1 MAKKVGVKPSQ
12 LSGKVTRVDQ
22 QNLARTPL
30 TKLEKQARREAK
42 SQSIR
47 IAAYYGD
54 MGNSSS
60 QAIST
65 ADQNFYSPQLS
76 TDFLE
81 LPQSEREKRELLRF
95 WYSTHPIIGAGIDFH
110 TDVPMSKIRLSA
122 PKGKDITRN
131 KQILHFFERMC
142 RRLRLFQVLYD
153 VTHEYWLHGNVFIFC
168 EDHDLTGEMPENL
181 MPDSQSP
188 DGVRPEEQDT
198 GEEQEESSEELSEES
213 SEDDVKNERS
223 RAIQKFVEGK
233 YEGWQRL
240 QILPPEQVKLE
251 IFQYTNRV
259 QMELIPS
266 EKDRLAVLKAQEQ
279 NDTEAQKIAEGIPEQ
294 IRENLL
300 SGQPIPLNT
309 TPYDDFLCS
318 SFCFHLAHKRSP
330 YDDRGVS
337 ILERCLRTLLYQD
350 KLRQA
355 QTSIASRAMTPK
367 RIIWGDKMSQPDVD
381 DLRDQIDQALVDPD
395 FTIITNFEVHWDEV
409 GARDRLLDLST
420 EYDITNK
427 LLFIGLR
434 ITESMLTGESTYS
447 GERIHLDVMNTMY
460 LLYRETL
467 ADFVEQSLFAPVAEK
482 KGFWEEDEYGN
493 KNLLFPKLQFTRL
506 ALRDNTEMQDFM
518 FNLYQKGSMPIDY
531 IYELL
536 NIDSEDAHILLKRDL
551 MTPKD
556 ATFNEIIRS
565 LYTQIGTDL
574 ASKTDAMK
582 KVADNMGLTVTEE
595 GDRFGKDS
603 GPV

>member
-1 MAKKVGVKPSQ
+1 MGKKVGVKPGQ
-12 LSGKVTRVDQ
+12 ISGKVTRVDQ
-22 QNLARTPL
+22 QNMARTPL

-42 SQSIR
+42 NQSIR
-47 IAAYYGD
+47 VAAYYGD

-60 QAIST
+60 LAISQ

-95 WYSTHPIIGAGIDFH
+95 WYTSHPIIGAAIDFH
-110 TDVPMSKIRLSA
+110 TDVPMSKIRLAA
-122 PKGKDITRN
+122 PKGKDVTRN
-131 KQILHFFERMC
+131 KQILHFYEKMC
-142 RRLRLFQVLYD
+142 RRLRLFQTLYD

-168 EDHDLTGEMPENL
+168 EDHDLSSEIPEDL
-181 MPDSQSP
+181 MPNAANAKDQA
-188 DGVRPEEQDT
+188 PEEAT
-198 GEEQEESSEELSEES
+198 ATEEDGESSQDNAKAKRDEN
-213 SEDDVKNERS
+213 VKDERS
-223 RAIQKFVEGK
+223 KAIQKFVQDK
-233 YEGWQRL
+233 YQGWQRL

-266 EKDRLAVLKAQEQ
+266 EKDRLVVTKAQEQ
-279 NDTEAQKIAEGIPEQ
+279 NDPEAQKIAEDIPDQ

-318 SFCFHLAHKRSP
+318 SFCYHLAHKRSP
-330 YDDRGVS
+330 YDDRGTS

-381 DLRDQIDQALVDPD
+381 DLRDQIDQALIDPD

-434 ITESMLTGESTYS
+434 ITEPMLTGESTYS

-460 LLYRETL
+460 LLYRETIAEL
-467 ADFVEQSLFAPVAEK
+467 VEQYLFAPVAEK

-493 KNLLFPKLQFTRL
+493 HNLLFPKLQFTRL

-518 FNLYQKGSMPIDY
+518 FNLYSKGSMPIDY

-551 MTPKD
+551 FTPKD
-556 ATFNEIIRS
+556 STFNEVIRA
-565 LYTQIGTDL
+565 LYSQLGTDM
-574 ASKTDAMK
+574 ATKTNAMEK
-582 KVADNMGLTVTEE
+582 MAELMGLEIVKES
-595 GDRFGKDS
+595 GDRFGKE
-603 GPV
+603 

>member
-1 MAKKVGVKPSQ
+1 MPKKVGVKPGQ
-12 LSGKVTRVDQ
+12 ISGKITRVDK
-22 QNLARTPL
+22 QNAARVPL
-30 TKLEKQARREAK
+30 TKLEKQARREARN
-42 SQSIR
+42 QSIR
-47 IAAYYGD
+47 VAAYYGD
-54 MGNSSS
+54 MGNASAM
-60 QAIST
+60 AINQ

-95 WYSTHPIIGAGIDFH
+95 WYTTHPIIGAAIDFH
-110 TDVPMSKIRLSA
+110 TDVPMSKIRLAA
-122 PKGKDITRN
+122 PKGKDIRRN
-131 KQILHFFERMC
+131 KQILNFFERLS
-142 RRLRLFQVLYD
+142 RRVRLFQVLYD

-168 EDHDLTGEMPENL
+168 EDHDLSSDIPSEFMSD
-181 MPDSQSP
+181 MD
-188 DGVRPEEQDT
+188 RPVESDEEA
-198 GEEQEESSEELSEES
+198 ES
-213 SEDDVKNERS
+213 DVDVDKIRSERS
-223 RAIQKFVEGK
+223 KSIQKFVEDE
-233 YEGWQRL
+233 YQGWQRL

-266 EKDRLAVLKAQEQ
+266 EKDRLAVMKAQEQ
-279 NDTEAQKIAEGIPEQ
+279 NDPDAKKIADDIPEQ
-294 IRENLL
+294 IRDNLL
-300 SGQPIPLNT
+300 NGQPIPLNT

-318 SFCFHLAHKRSP
+318 SFCYHLAHKRSP

-395 FTIITNFEVHWDEV
+395 FTIITNFEIHWDEV

-420 EYDITNK
+420 EYEITNK

-467 ADFVEQSLFAPVAEK
+467 ADFVEQFLFAPVAEK

-493 KNLLFPKLQFTRL
+493 KVLLFPRLQFTRL

-536 NIDSEDAHILLKRDL
+536 NIDSEDAHLLLQRD
-551 MTPKD
+551 MFTPKD
-556 ATFNEIIRS
+556 SVFNEAIRAM
-565 LYTQIGTDL
+565 YGRIGEDMATKTNALDKIAKNVGLEITD
-574 ASKTDAMK
+574 D
-582 KVADNMGLTVTEE
+582 E
-595 GDRFGKDS
+595 GDRFGKE
-603 GPV
+603 